1 MRGIN
6 TFVLHG
12 LCESVH
18 QYKEIGLNKLFLL
31 SMFLCPSIVA
41 AEPIFQTLQSC
52 AQEGSVS
59 NSCSVVLDSNSY
71 LVDAGSGKKLSDT
84 AEPTGAL
91 NSFEL
96 YQDGSLYI
104 LANENFSRAQ
114 SRRWVVFGY
123 DGGRIV
129 LQRIYIFSLDT
140 SEQSRPHWHGYDC
153 RPDSKPFSP
162 PSGDSFSESAVQSL
176 CGDVEGEVVVVPGN
190 SSISVPPESLVVSVP
205 VYSGR
210 TRVDAATYIF
220 AKSEEPDLSTM
231 VCRSN
236 CLPIGTAKAK
246 ASVDSASSTSA
257 NAKETCNHDSFTNPD
272 LITCGQQSFEKVDAV
287 LNDQYK
293 KILTSLSPA
302 DKKQLTNV
310 QRKWV
315 RFKEA
320 YCQDIYLATF
330 PGAEA
335 PIDKLACLTQTTNAR
350 LGELI
355 YLQTGLPNDGF
366 YKASSLLAGQ
376 DRESGLKASMKLLGG
391 ADFDDPVWKQYADA
405 QCDMN
410 FRLLREDLAYCA
422 VRMRFQLPMNR

>member
-1 MRGIN
+1 
-6 TFVLHG
+6 
-12 LCESVH
+12 
-18 QYKEIGLNKLFLL
+18 
-31 SMFLCPSIVA
+31 MFLCPSIVA
-41 AEPIFQTLQSC
+41 AEPNFQTLQSC
-52 AQEGSVS
+52 AQEGRVS
-59 NSCSVVLDSNSY
+59 NNCSVVLDSNSY

-123 DGGRIV
+123 EGGRID

-140 SEQSRPHWHGYDC
+140 SKQSGPYWHGYDC
-153 RPDSKPFSP
+153 RPDARPFTP
-162 PSGDSFSESAVQSL
+162 PSGVPFSESAMRAL
-176 CGDVEGEVVVVPGN
+176 CGDIEGDVVVVPKA
-190 SSISVPPESLVVSVP
+190 SSISVPSKSLAVSVP
-205 VYSGR
+205 VYKASN
-210 TRVDAATYIF
+210 RVGAATYLF
-220 AKSEEPDLSTM
+220 SESDEPSLPTLTCLSNCVSSASEKAKSPA
-231 VCRSN
+231 
-236 CLPIGTAKAK
+236 G
-246 ASVDSASSTSA
+246 SVSPASSVSA

-272 LITCGQQSFEKVDAV
+272 LITCGQQSLEKVDVV
-287 LNDQYK
+287 LNEQYK
-293 KILTSLSPA
+293 KAMASLAPA
-302 DKKQLTNV
+302 DKKQLTDV

-320 YCQDIYLATF
+320 YCEDIYQSTL

-335 PIDKLACLTQTTNAR
+335 PIEKLACLAQTTNAR

-366 YKASSLLAGQ
+366 YKAASLMAGQ
-376 DRESGLKASMKLLGG
+376 DRENGLKASINLLGG
-391 ADFDDPVWKQYADA
+391 GEFDDTVWKQYADA
-405 QCDMN
+405 QCDMS